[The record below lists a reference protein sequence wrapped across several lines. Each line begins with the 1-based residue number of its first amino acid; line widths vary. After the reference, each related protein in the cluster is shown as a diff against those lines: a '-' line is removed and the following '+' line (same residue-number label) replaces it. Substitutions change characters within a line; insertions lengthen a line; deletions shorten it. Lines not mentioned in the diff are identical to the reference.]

1 MCAGAFGMPR
11 GLEPLESRSRSQLA
25 ELAGIAEM
33 RAEIAELAELAEDA
47 GRRPEGCA
55 EGRLAADPSIS
66 SISSI
71 SGAKYGARY
80 GTISEATSG
89 VLSSISGARYGGGRE
104 RRR

>member
-33 RAEIAELAELAEDA
+33 RAELAEIAELAELAEDA

-55 EGRLAADPSIS
+55 EGRSAADPSIF
-66 SISSI
+66 SI
-71 SGAKYGARY
+71 SGARYGARY

>member
-1 MCAGAFGMPR
+1 MPR

-55 EGRLAADPSIS
+55 EGRSAADPSIF
-66 SISSI
+66 SI
-71 SGAKYGARY
+71 SGARYGARY